1 VRARAAL
8 TTTTPLVCA
17 RQRPLQ
23 FPLRPY
29 KMGLLHYAQFR
40 PHQGLGG
47 ATPAEMY
54 FGRTPSHLS
63 AIPPP
68 RGRPGEGPTDLPFRI
83 EYLDAE
89 RLLPVL
95 VRKAA

>member
-1 VRARAAL
+1 LR
-8 TTTTPLVCA
+8 PLVA
-17 RQRPLQ
+17 EDLAATVE
-23 FPLRPY
+23 L
-29 KMGLLHYAQFR
+29 GLLHYAHFR
-40 PHQGLGG
+40 PHQGLVG
-47 ATPAEMY
+47 ATPAEIY

-68 RGRPGEGPTDLPFRI
+68 RGRPREGPTDSPFRV

-89 RLLPVL
+89 RMLPVL